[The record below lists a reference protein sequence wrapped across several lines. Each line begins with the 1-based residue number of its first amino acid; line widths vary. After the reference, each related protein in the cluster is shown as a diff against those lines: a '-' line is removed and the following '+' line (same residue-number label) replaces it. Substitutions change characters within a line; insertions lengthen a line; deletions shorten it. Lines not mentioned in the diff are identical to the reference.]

1 MTDHYAVIGNPIAH
15 SRSPVIHAA
24 FAAQTGQDMS
34 YIRLLAPL
42 DGFETVL
49 NQFRAEGGRGV
60 NVTVPFKEVAWQL
73 ADHLSPRARQAQAV
87 NTLSFTERG
96 IEADNTDG
104 AGLVNDLRGNLG
116 FSLVGKRIL
125 LMGAGGAARGVA
137 AALLAESPLQLVIA
151 NRTVARAE
159 LLVQQFSALG
169 HVSACDYAA
178 LSGQS
183 FDCVINATSASLH
196 HDTIALPQTLFSVNS
211 LAYDMMYASKPSEF
225 MTFAAQYGA
234 TRCVDGLGML
244 VEQAAVTFSIWR
256 GVMPDTKPVL
266 QMLRTQLQAA

>member
-1 MTDHYAVIGNPIAH
+1 VTDHYAVIGNPIAH
-15 SRSPVIHAA
+15 SKSPVIHAA
-24 FAAQTGQDMS
+24 FAAQTGQNMS
-34 YIRLLAPL
+34 YTRLLAPL
-42 DGFETVL
+42 DDFETVL

-104 AGLVNDLRGNLG
+104 AGLVNDLRRNLG

-169 HVSACDYAA
+169 QVSACDYAA

-196 HDTIALPQTLFSVNS
+196 HDTIELPHTLFSANS
-211 LAYDMMYASKPSEF
+211 LAYDMMYASKPSAF
-225 MTFAAQYGA
+225 MAFAAQYGA

-256 GVMPDTKPVL
+256 GVTPETKPVL
-266 QMLRTQLQAA
+266 QMLRTQLQTI